1 MATDYDALLRG
12 VAKVNVKAVGGPKA
26 FDGIAR
32 RYFPTEEGTDQDV
45 IRASYEDWGVTLP
58 DMAVRGDDPT
68 RVNYKTPF
76 NEKYIEGA
84 YYFVEQELKLAD
96 AQNRVFD
103 EPIDAPWDVYTRQVY
118 LTAKIRDRIH
128 RNFVFAKQKVLSDVV
143 FTGKFTTKNGG
154 EQSFP
159 VVSSNLNLDG
169 ANLSTKPIEVLSKAV
184 QKLVKKGHI
193 VDTLILN
200 PEDAVTLV
208 SGSAWINLLDK
219 THLASEIDTKA
230 LAEDGFAYCGII
242 PSVGSGSLKVLAY
255 YGTTNGT
262 DYFVPKGKALLVG
275 DPLGVMGYCGVLTS
289 QNGMQA
295 QVSAKE
301 MFTIDAEER
310 GALVKTRLQGQTA
323 PCPIIYNVD
332 GYGVLTSVS

>member
-1 MATDYDALLRG
+1 MDYDALLRG
-12 VAKVNVKAVGGPKA
+12 LAKVDVKGVGGPVA
-26 FDGIAR
+26 FDGIAK

-45 IRASYEDWGVTLP
+45 IRASYEDWGVALP
-58 DMAVRGDDPT
+58 DMVVRGDDPS

-103 EPIDAPWDVYTRQVY
+103 EPLDSPWSVEQRQLY
-118 LTAKIRDRIH
+118 LAAKIRDRIH
-128 RNFVFAKQKVLSDVV
+128 RNFVFAKQKVLADVV

-159 VVSSNLNLDG
+159 VVAKNLELAG
-169 ANLSTKPIEVLSKAV
+169 ANLSTEPIKVLSKAV
-184 QKLVKKGHI
+184 TALVKKGRI

-200 PEDAVTLV
+200 PEDAITLA
-208 SGSAWINLLDK
+208 SATGWQSVLDK
-219 THLASEIDTKA
+219 THIASEMETKA
-230 LAEDGFAYCGII
+230 LGEDGFAYVGTI

-255 YGTTNGT
+255 YGTTDGT
-262 DYFVPKGKALLVG
+262 SFFVPQGKALLVG
-275 DPLGVMGYCGVLTS
+275 APIGVMGYCGVLTS
-289 QNGMQA
+289 QNGVQA

-323 PCPIIYNVD
+323 PCPIVYNVD
-332 GYGVLTSVS
+332 GYGVLINIS

>member
-1 MATDYDALLRG
+1 MDYDALLRG
-12 VAKVNVKAVGGPKA
+12 LAKVAVKSVAGPKPY
-26 FDGIAR
+26 DGIAK

-45 IRASYEDWGVTLP
+45 IRASYESWGTAVP
-58 DMAVRGDDPT
+58 KMAVRGEDPE

-103 EPIDAPWDVYTRQVY
+103 EPLDSPWSIEQRQLY
-118 LTAKIRDRIH
+118 LTAKIRDRMH
-128 RNFVFAKQKVLSDVV
+128 RDFIFAKNKVLADAVL
-143 FTGKFTTKNGG
+143 TGKFTTKNGG

-159 VVSSNLNLDG
+159 VVSSNLNLSG
-169 ANLSTKPIEVLSKAV
+169 ATLSTKPIEVLSKAV
-184 QKLVKKGHI
+184 QALVKKGHI

-200 PEDAVTLV
+200 PEDAITLA
-208 SGSAWINLLDK
+208 SATAWQNILDK
-219 THLASEIDTKA
+219 SHIVSEMDTKA
-230 LAEDGFAYCGII
+230 LGDDGFAYVGTI
-242 PSVGSGSLKVLAY
+242 PSIGSGSLKVLAY
-255 YGTTNGT
+255 YGTTDGAT
-262 DYFVPKGKALLVG
+262 FFLEKGKGLLVG
-275 DPLGVMGYCGVLTS
+275 EPIGVMGYCGVLAS
-289 QNGMQA
+289 QNGMQG

-323 PCPIIYNVD
+323 PCPVIYNID
-332 GYGVLTSVS
+332 GYGVLTGIS

>member
-1 MATDYDALLRG
+1 MDYDALLRG
-12 VAKVNVKAVGGPKA
+12 LAKVQVKAVGGPVA
-26 FDGIAR
+26 FDGIAK

-45 IRASYEDWGVTLP
+45 IRASYEDWGVALP
-58 DMAVRGDDPT
+58 EMAIRGDDPD
-68 RVNYKTPF
+68 RVNYETPF

-103 EPIDAPWDVYTRQVY
+103 EPLDSPWSVEQRQLY

-128 RNFVFAKQKVLSDVV
+128 RNFVFAKQKVLSDVI

-159 VVSSNLNLDG
+159 VVSSNLKLTG
-169 ANLSTKPIEVLSKAV
+169 ANLSTDPISVLSTAV
-184 QKLVKKGHI
+184 TKLVKKGHI
-193 VDTLILN
+193 IDTLILN
-200 PEDAVTLV
+200 PTDAITLA
-208 SGSAWINLLDK
+208 GSSTWQSILDK
-219 THLASEIDTKA
+219 SHIVSEMDTKA
-230 LAEDGFAYCGII
+230 LGEDGFAYVGTI

-255 YGTTNGT
+255 YGTTDGSNF
-262 DYFVPKGKALLVG
+262 FVPQGSALLVG
-275 DPLGVMGYCGVLTS
+275 APIGVMGYCGVLAS
-289 QNGMQA
+289 QNGVQA
-295 QVSAKE
+295 QVNAKE

-332 GYGVLTSVS
+332 GYGVMIGIS